1 MQEALGVLCK
11 ATKAKKHPKEKLGK
25 LPKMKRHPRKSRART
40 QQPKKSSRRRRSVLW
55 EMNREKISRMEETIR
70 KLKKDYRRLKNSHKL
85 LKESNCKRRTKAL
98 RKKNKELK
106 RKLEEFETKESGHIY
121 YQYDSDVGAK
131 EMCSNHPNHPTF
143 SEAVANSSNKFS
155 LDLYKEVLREK
166 SSIEGG
172 IITSLVDNLFG
183 GDKEKR
189 ITNLVMSGLAISTV
203 LAFCMI
209 SLKNRSIISLSFN
222 TVF

>member
-1 MQEALGVLCK
+1 MQEALEDLCK
-11 ATKAKKHPKEKLGK
+11 ARKPKAKEKLGK

-40 QQPKKSSRRRRSVLW
+40 QQPKKSSRRQRRDL
-55 EMNREKISRMEETIR
+55 EMNREKIGRLEETIR
-70 KLKKDYRRLKNSHKL
+70 KLKK
-85 LKESNCKRRTKAL
+85 SNRVCKRRTKAL
-98 RKKNKELK
+98 RKKNKKLK

-121 YQYDSDVGAK
+121 YQDDSDVGAK

-172 IITSLVDNLFG
+172 IITSLVDNLLG

>member
-40 QQPKKSSRRRRSVLW
+40 QQPKKSSRRQRRDL
-55 EMNREKISRMEETIR
+55 EMNREKIGRLEETIR
-70 KLKKDYRRLKNSHKL
+70 KLKK
-85 LKESNCKRRTKAL
+85 SNRVCKRRTKAL
-98 RKKNKELK
+98 RKKNKKLK

-121 YQYDSDVGAK
+121 YQEDSDVGAK

-143 SEAVANSSNKFS
+143 SEAVVNSSNKFS

-189 ITNLVMSGLAISTV
+189 IANLVMSGLTISTV

-209 SLKNRSIISLSFN
+209 SLKNRSMISLSFI

>member
-11 ATKAKKHPKEKLGK
+11 ATNAKKHPKEKLGK

-40 QQPKKSSRRRRSVLW
+40 QQPKKSSRRQRRDL
-55 EMNREKISRMEETIR
+55 EMNRETISRLEETIR
-70 KLKKDYRRLKNSHKL
+70 KLKK
-85 LKESNCKRRTKAL
+85 SNRVCKRRTKAL

-121 YQYDSDVGAK
+121 YQEDSDVGAK
-131 EMCSNHPNHPTF
+131 EMCSKEKEENIPCHPTF
-143 SEAVANSSNKFS
+143 SEAVVNSSNKFS
-155 LDLYKEVLREK
+155 LDLYKEALKEE

-172 IITSLVDNLFG
+172 LITSLVDNLLG

-203 LAFCMI
+203 
-209 SLKNRSIISLSFN
+209 
-222 TVF
+222 

>member
-1 MQEALGVLCK
+1 
-11 ATKAKKHPKEKLGK
+11 
-25 LPKMKRHPRKSRART
+25 
-40 QQPKKSSRRRRSVLW
+40 
-55 EMNREKISRMEETIR
+55 MNREKIGRLEETIR
-70 KLKKDYRRLKNSHKL
+70 KLKK
-85 LKESNCKRRTKAL
+85 SNRVCKRRTKAL
-98 RKKNKELK
+98 RKKNKKLK

-121 YQYDSDVGAK
+121 YYQEDSDVGAK
-131 EMCSNHPNHPTF
+131 EICSNHPNHPTF

-172 IITSLVDNLFG
+172 IITSLVDNLLG

-189 ITNLVMSGLAISTV
+189 IANLVMSGLAISTV

-209 SLKNRSIISLSFN
+209 SLKNRSMISLSFI
-222 TVF
+222 TVFLGLSVSTVLAMLRVGAKGNTLQQINDALYLPKGRAAGTGYRF